1 MNLIFFLHFYSTT
14 QKTIYLLNQATDF
27 NTFGDIH
34 LQDASFSYDDLAI
47 LINDEEMK
55 KTLKEANSKTTLY
68 MNAKLFENNKNW
80 KNLEKTLSAELV
92 GLKAGQLV
100 ASQHPQLSECFD
112 RFFNSKPI
120 DQIIEASK
128 FTGTLRINKPVLYI
142 FPGRNGDSAFFTLN
156 GYSMLINGGYERVRP
171 CFWKFVT
178 MLQQIDSILITHP
191 DSDSLGGLSSF
202 FSKKLANPDIKP
214 TVLTVLGNLV
224 GSKQVPHAEE
234 AANLI
239 VNEISN
245 SKSSTLSDVDSIL
258 DAIEKLK
265 IKLVPLVKNE
275 IVSSKISSAP
285 SSKYDHVNLY
295 YKLGQ
300 GSLDL
305 YVLSPFANSADYKE
319 FVNQQQNRFTKS
331 INQKSHL
338 SVQQYFRNIPLAHV
352 TSAVVLLVW
361 LPSSRQSA
369 NPNDNNALRLLFT
382 GNAPQHV
389 IASAIEKV
397 KDFDVLLS
405 PVYKKKSEEKMVANG
420 GAKKPANPAPTNG
433 VKAKPPQPAQSHDN
447 PTVAAS
453 TAAAAAASKTRVSNA
468 YSISKDPKPAGQAN
482 AEKASSSAN
491 SAAKPPK
498 AAASSQSSSGA
509 SANSKEVKETKEAVT
524 VKKHE
529 STFIKKKPVAAASA
543 AAPAS
548 KEETS
553 ESKPLS
559 IEMSEEKN
567 EEKKPAV
574 KSTIAKKDEKTASN
588 VRASISDSNSAKAEA
603 AKTTAKPAAAPVPKA
618 PKPAGAASKE
628 QTTAKKASSGAGKP
642 AEQPKKEPESKIIT
656 KRDHKS
662 TSSVKPPVSV
672 ESPKS
677 ETKEANV
684 SLNSKSTEPV
694 VVKEETKLG

>member
-1 MNLIFFLHFYSTT
+1 M
-14 QKTIYLLNQATDF
+14 
-27 NTFGDIH
+27 
-34 LQDASFSYDDLAI
+34 QDASFSYDDLAI

-55 KTLKEANSKTTLY
+55 KTIKEANSKTTLY

-80 KNLEKTLSAELV
+80 KNLEKSISAELV
-92 GLKAGQLV
+92 GLKPTQTV
-100 ASQHPQLSECFD
+100 QHPQLTECFD
-112 RFFNSKPI
+112 RFLNSKPI

-202 FSKKLANPDIKP
+202 FSKKVSNPDIKP
-214 TVLTVLGNLV
+214 TVLTVLGNLI

-245 SKSSTLSDVDSIL
+245 SKPSNLSDVDSIL

-265 IKLVPLVKNE
+265 IKLVPLVKND
-275 IVSSKISSAP
+275 IVSSSKISSAP

-338 SVQQYFRNIPLAHV
+338 AVQQYFRNIPLAHV
-352 TSAVVLLVW
+352 ASAVVLLVW

-405 PVYKKKSEEKMVANG
+405 PVYKQKSEEKMANG
-420 GAKKPANPAPTNG
+420 GALKKPVNPAPTNG
-433 VKAKPPQPAQSHDN
+433 VKSKPPQPAQSHDN

-453 TAAAAAASKTRVSNA
+453 TASAKTRVSNA
-468 YSISKDPKPAGQAN
+468 HSISKDSKPVGAAN

-498 AAASSQSSSGA
+498 SASQSSSA
-509 SANSKEVKETKEAVT
+509 TSANSKEVKETKETVT

-529 STFIKKKPVAAASA
+529 STLIKKKPVPAAAASA
-543 AAPAS
+543 N
-548 KEETS
+548 KEDAS

-559 IEMSEEKN
+559 IEMSEEKK

-574 KSTIAKKDEKTASN
+574 KSTIVKKDEKTANN

-603 AKTTAKPAAAPVPKA
+603 AKTTAKPAAAPLPKA
-618 PKPAGAASKE
+618 PKPAAAATAPKEQAAAKKPLSGAA
-628 QTTAKKASSGAGKP
+628 KP
-642 AEQPKKEPESKIIT
+642 AEQTKKEPESKIIT

-672 ESPKS
+672 SESPKS
-677 ETKEANV
+677 EAKEANV

-694 VVKEETKLG
+694 VVKEEETKLG